1 MVTRNLNRI
10 AASVFASALLVTLIA
25 LPAAADH
32 KEIAQGTRFMVELRD
47 KLEAKKAK
55 PGKKFS
61 AITLEALETSDGTII
76 PSGSKLKGRVGYV
89 EGNKMVL
96 RFERIETRYGK
107 FPIVASVVSVVGERD
122 VKDQVGPEGEIKA
135 EGGRGKGAAIGA
147 IVGGGIGAAI
157 GASKGGGKGAAI
169 GAGVGGGSGALI
181 GAAAGGR
188 DLVLQKGARLEVELE
203 RPLTLA

>member
-1 MVTRNLNRI
+1 MTRNLSRI
-10 AASVFASALLVTLIA
+10 GGSVLAAALLATCLAI
-25 LPAAADH
+25 PAAADH

-55 PGKKFS
+55 PGEKFT
-61 AITLEALETSDGTII
+61 AITLQALETSDGTMI
-76 PSGSKLKGRVGYV
+76 PSGSKLKGKVSYV

-107 FPIVASVVSVVGERD
+107 FPIVASIVSVVGERD
-122 VKDQVGPEGEIKA
+122 VKDNVGPEGEIKA

-157 GASKGGGKGAAI
+157 GASQGGGKGAAI

-181 GAAAGGR
+181 GAAAGGK

-203 RPLTLA
+203 HPLTLA